1 MANKK
6 SASAGKKSSA
16 KPAAETTTKVTTV
29 KAVEAGGS
37 RRPLFSS
44 ARPLVNRGHGLLY
57 MPITGA
63 ALAEFVGTFL
73 LAVTMLIVRN
83 EPFYL
88 FLSLVGIFMMVG
100 ALSGAHINPAITV
113 GAWVTRRIGWVRA
126 VAYIGAQL
134 LAAMLALVVM
144 NSFIGQAPAVSEQAA
159 AFGQSTPQLFNAADL
174 PQGKEWTVLFAEL
187 IGVAV
192 LGFAYASVLRGA
204 SAVRDKVTGAFT
216 VGGAGFLAM
225 AFASTVAGYVT
236 ATAVLNPAVALSL
249 KALDFSNMWSVAIYA
264 ITALVGSVIGFFLY
278 DLLRGAEE

>member
-6 SASAGKKSSA
+6 SASSA
-16 KPAAETTTKVTTV
+16 RKTSVKKPANETTTNITTV

-37 RRPLFSS
+37 RRPLFAN

-88 FLSLVGIFMMVG
+88 FLSLVGIFMIIG
-100 ALSGAHINPAITV
+100 GLSGAHVNPAITV
-113 GAWVTRRIGWVRA
+113 GAWVTRRITWVRA
-126 VAYIGAQL
+126 VSYLVAQL

-144 NSFIGQAPAVSEQAA
+144 NAFIGQAPSVSEQAA
-159 AFGQSTPQLFNAADL
+159 AFGQSTPQLFTAQAL
-174 PQGKEWTVLFAEL
+174 PQGKEWSVLFAEL
-187 IGVAV
+187 IGVAI
-192 LGFAYASVLRGA
+192 LGFAYASVLRNA
-204 SAVRDKVTGAFT
+204 LRDKVAGAFT
-216 VGGAGFLAM
+216 IGGAGFLAM
-225 AFASTVAGYVT
+225 AFASTTASYVS

-249 KALDFSNMWSVAIYA
+249 KALDITNMWSIAVYA
-264 ITALVGSVIGFFLY
+264 ITALVGSVFGFFLY

>member
-6 SASAGKKSSA
+6 SASSAKKSSA
-16 KPAAETTTKVTTV
+16 KPAADTTTKVTTV

-37 RRPLFSS
+37 RRAMFAG
-44 ARPLVNRGHGLLY
+44 ARPFVSRGHGLLY

-88 FLSLVGIFMMVG
+88 FLSLVGIFMLVG
-100 ALSGAHINPAITV
+100 GLSGAHINPAVTV
-113 GAWVTRRIGWVRA
+113 GAWVTRRITWMRA
-126 VAYIGAQL
+126 VAYIGAQI

-144 NSFIGQAPAVSEQAA
+144 NAFIGQAPSVTQEAA
-159 AFGQSTPQLFNAADL
+159 SFGQNAPQLFNASAL

-192 LGFAYASVLRGA
+192 LGFAYASVLR
-204 SAVRDKVTGAFT
+204 SAVRDKVAGAFT

-225 AFASTVAGYVT
+225 AFASTTAAYVS

-249 KALDFSNMWSVAIYA
+249 KALDFSNLWSIAVYA
-264 ITALVGSVIGFFLY
+264 ITPLVGGVIGFFLY

>member
-6 SASAGKKSSA
+6 SASGAKKSSA

-29 KAVEAGGS
+29 KAVEAGGT
-37 RRPLFSS
+37 RRPLF
-44 ARPLVNRGHGLLY
+44 AAAGPLVSRGHGLLY

-63 ALAEFVGTFL
+63 ALAEFIGTFL

-88 FLSLVGIFMMVG
+88 FLSLVGIFMMIG
-100 ALSGAHINPAITV
+100 GLSGAHVNPAITV
-113 GAWVTRRIGWVRA
+113 GAWVTRRINWVRA
-126 VAYIGAQL
+126 VAYLVAQI

-144 NSFIGQAPAVSEQAA
+144 NAFISQAPAVSQQAA
-159 AFGQSTPQLFNAADL
+159 QFGQSAPQLFNASAL
-174 PQGKEWTVLFAEL
+174 PQGKEWTVLFSEL
-187 IGVAV
+187 IGVAI

-204 SAVRDKVTGAFT
+204 IVDKVVGAFT
-216 VGGAGFLAM
+216 IGGAGFLAM
-225 AFASTVAGYVT
+225 AFASTAAAYVS

-249 KALDFSNMWSVAIYA
+249 KALNFSNLWSVAVYA
-264 ITALVGSVIGFFLY
+264 ITALVGGVIGFFLY

>member
-6 SASAGKKSSA
+6 SGSSAKKSSA
-16 KPAAETTTKVTTV
+16 KPAAETATKVTTV
-29 KAVEAGGS
+29 KAVEAGGP
-37 RRPLFSS
+37 RRSLF
-44 ARPLVNRGHGLLY
+44 AAAGPIVNRGHGLLY

-63 ALAEFVGTFL
+63 AMAEFVGTFL

-100 ALSGAHINPAITV
+100 GLSGAHINPAVTV

-126 VAYIGAQL
+126 VSYIVAQT

-144 NSFIGQAPAVSEQAA
+144 NAFIDQAPAVSQQAA
-159 AFGQSTPQLFNAADL
+159 AFGQSTPQLFSASAI
-174 PQGKEWTVLFAEL
+174 PQGKEWTILFAEL

-192 LGFAYASVLRGA
+192 LGFAYASVLRP
-204 SAVRDKVTGAFT
+204 RIQDKISGAFT

-225 AFASTVAGYVT
+225 ALASTTAAYVS

-249 KALDFSNMWSVAIYA
+249 RALDFSNLWSVAIYA
-264 ITALVGSVIGFFLY
+264 ITALVGGVIGFFLY
-278 DLLRGAEE
+278 DLLRGAEK